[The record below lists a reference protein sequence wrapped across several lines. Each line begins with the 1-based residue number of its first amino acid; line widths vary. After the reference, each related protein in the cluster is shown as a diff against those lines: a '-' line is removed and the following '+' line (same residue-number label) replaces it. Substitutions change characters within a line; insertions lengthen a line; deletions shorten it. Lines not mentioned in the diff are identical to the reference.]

1 MTQAALFA
9 NELPAEP
16 DAADAPG
23 FEIGWDCARY
33 RVVPPP
39 EHLHAGNPVRQ
50 GWQAGQAVFGHRT
63 LRPSPAVRQWLQ
75 LRLSAWLR
83 GHSFEDLQVTP
94 NFLAQLEAPLCPVTR
109 EPLTHGTGRPTDA
122 VVERVFH
129 GAGVAAGNLVM
140 LSTRAAAAKAQCGWD
155 DALAFAHRIECG
167 HVERIAGL
175 DAAEWSR
182 LAVLMSLATPL
193 QHVQVASLPL
203 LVLPPNRLRVL
214 NPVQAL
220 QTLLT
225 LLFTRPAYARNM
237 ADLAAVMPSSVARQ
251 AYQVFMHTLLAR
263 RVAAGPQAD
272 GPALRRAMEEAW
284 QHPLVQRRWQRL
296 ALSLSAGDCEHLVQ
310 YAGRRKLAGESWQWL
325 SRASATEGWAL
336 ESQGRAAGAAAPAVP
351 AAAPVTRPDG
361 ARYKALRNVRFTRQS
376 PSSGCVPAASGATP

>member
-9 NELPAEP
+9 NDTVAEADAP
-16 DAADAPG
+16 DAAG
-23 FEIGWDCARY
+23 FEIGWDHARY
-33 RVVPPP
+33 RLVPPP

-50 GWQAGQAVFGHRT
+50 GWQAGQAVFGNRA
-63 LRPSPAVRQWLQ
+63 LRPSTAVRQWLQ
-75 LRLSAWLR
+75 LRLQAWLR
-83 GHSFEDLQVTP
+83 GQSFEALQVTP
-94 NFLAQLEAPLCPVTR
+94 NFLAQLEVAVCPVTR

-140 LSTRAAAAKAQCGWD
+140 LSARAAAAKAHCGWD
-155 DALAFAHRIECG
+155 DALAFAHQIECG
-167 HVERIAGL
+167 QVDRIAGL

-193 QHVQVASLPL
+193 KHAQVASLPL
-203 LVLPPNRLRVL
+203 LVLPLNRLRVL

-237 ADLAAVMPSSVARQ
+237 ADLAAVMPSSAARQ
-251 AYQVFMHTLLAR
+251 TYQVFMHTLLAR
-263 RVAAGPQAD
+263 RVAAGPQAG
-272 GPALRRAMEEAW
+272 GPALRRAMEDAW
-284 QHPLVQRRWQRL
+284 LHPLVQRRWQRL
-296 ALSLSAGDCEHLVQ
+296 ALSLTVGDCEHLVQ
-310 YAGRRKLAGESWQWL
+310 YAGRRKLAGDAWQWL

-336 ESQGRAAGAAAPAVP
+336 ESQGRAAEAPVASAPAGT
-351 AAAPVTRPDG
+351 AAEG
-361 ARYKALRNVRFTRQS
+361 YKAWRNVRFTRHS
-376 PSSGCVPAASGATP
+376 PSSGCVPAGSGATP

>member
-9 NELPAEP
+9 NDTSAEAGAAV
-16 DAADAPG
+16 DAAG
-23 FEIGWDCARY
+23 FEIGWDHARY
-33 RVVPPP
+33 SLVPPP

-50 GWQAGQAVFGHRT
+50 GWQAGQAVFGNRA
-63 LRPSPAVRQWLQ
+63 LRPTAAVRQWLR
-75 LRLSAWLR
+75 LRLQAWLR
-83 GHSFEDLQVTP
+83 GQSFEALQVTP
-94 NFLAQLEAPLCPVTR
+94 NFLAQLEATVCPVTR
-109 EPLTHGTGRPTDA
+109 EPLTHGTDQPTDA

-140 LSTRAAAAKAQCGWD
+140 LSARAAAAKANCGWD
-155 DALAFAHRIECG
+155 DALAFAHRIDCG
-167 HVERIAGL
+167 EVDRIAGL
-175 DAAEWSR
+175 DAAEWWR

-193 QHVQVASLPL
+193 KHAQVASLPL

-237 ADLAAVMPSSVARQ
+237 ADLAAVMPSSAARQ
-251 AYQVFMHTLLAR
+251 TYQVFMHTLLAR
-263 RVAAGPQAD
+263 RVAAGPQAA

-296 ALSLSAGDCEHLVQ
+296 ALSLTVGDCEHLVQ

-336 ESQGRAAGAAAPAVP
+336 ESQGRAAEVQVASAPVP
-351 AAAPVTRPDG
+351 APHEG
-361 ARYKALRNVRFTRQS
+361 YKALRNVRFTRQS
-376 PSSGCVPAASGATP
+376 PSSACVPAASGATP

>member
-1 MTQAALFA
+1 MSQAVLFA
-9 NELPAEP
+9 NDTL
-16 DAADAPG
+16 AAADTPDAPG
-23 FEIGWDCARY
+23 FEIGWDHARY
-33 RVVPPP
+33 RLVPPA
-39 EHLHAGNPVRQ
+39 EQLHAGNPVRQ

-63 LRPSPAVRQWLQ
+63 LRPSTAVRQWLQ

-83 GHSFEDLQVTP
+83 GQSFEALQVTP
-94 NFLAQLEAPLCPVTR
+94 NFLAQLEVARCPVTR
-109 EPLTHGTGRPTDA
+109 EPLTQGTGQPTDA

-129 GAGVAAGNLVM
+129 GAGIAAGNLVT
-140 LSTRAAAAKAQCGWD
+140 LSARAAAAKAHCGWD
-155 DALAFAHRIECG
+155 DALGFAHQIECG

-175 DAAEWSR
+175 DAAEWRR

-193 QHVQVASLPL
+193 KHAQVAALPL

-237 ADLAAVMPSSVARQ
+237 ADLAAVMPSSAARQ
-251 AYQVFMHTLLAR
+251 TYQVFMHTLLAR
-263 RVAAGPQAD
+263 RVAAGPMAD

-296 ALSLSAGDCEHLVQ
+296 ALSLSMGECEHIVQ
-310 YAGRRKLAGESWQWL
+310 YAGRRKLAGDSWQWL
-325 SRASATEGWAL
+325 SRAAATEGWAL
-336 ESQGRAAGAAAPAVP
+336 ESQGRIEEAAVTIAT
-351 AAAPVTRPDG
+351 PVQHPLRTQPH
-361 ARYKALRNVRFTRQS
+361 KALRNVRFTRQS
-376 PSSGCVPAASGATP
+376 PSSACVPAANGATP